1 MISTD
6 TLYRLL
12 TQASTHETI
21 RVQGNKFAEILKELI
36 EYRKKKENPFDSLFG
51 GYPFR

>member
-12 TQASTHETI
+12 AQASVHETI
-21 RVQGNKFAEILKELI
+21 KVPGVKFAEILKELI
-36 EYRKKKENPFDSLFG
+36 ELRKKNENPFNSLFG
-51 GYPFR
+51 GFPR